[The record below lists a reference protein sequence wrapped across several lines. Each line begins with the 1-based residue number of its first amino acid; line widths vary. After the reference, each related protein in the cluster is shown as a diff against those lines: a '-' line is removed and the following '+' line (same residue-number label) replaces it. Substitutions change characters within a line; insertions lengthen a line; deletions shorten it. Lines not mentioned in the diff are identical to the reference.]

1 MFAEINSKCYA
12 AVINFFAFEFLSEF
26 RFPTPTETNIVAPN
40 KKLAFFTTD
49 SISCSHLCSC
59 IPDAAVRSTCIIF
72 LFGTI
77 LTMIIPKSLRV
88 IPVAAS
94 CPLEDLQR

>member
-40 KKLAFFTTD
+40 KKLAFFYNRLYLVFPPLLMYPGCC
-49 SISCSHLCSC
+49 CSQHVYYLF
-59 IPDAAVRSTCIIF
+59 VRDNSDNDYSKV
-72 LFGTI
+72 
-77 LTMIIPKSLRV
+77 P
-88 IPVAAS
+88 
-94 CPLEDLQR
+94 